1 MLLWI
6 VIYSFFFS
14 SDFID
19 EVQILFGELT
29 FWTTVLFSAAVALG
43 MSKFNIRRPF

>member
-14 SDFID
+14 SDFIG
-19 EVQILFGELT
+19 EVTVLFGELT
-29 FWTTVLFSAAVALG
+29 FWVTVIFAAGVALG
-43 MSKFNIRRPF
+43 MSPGPIDAQD